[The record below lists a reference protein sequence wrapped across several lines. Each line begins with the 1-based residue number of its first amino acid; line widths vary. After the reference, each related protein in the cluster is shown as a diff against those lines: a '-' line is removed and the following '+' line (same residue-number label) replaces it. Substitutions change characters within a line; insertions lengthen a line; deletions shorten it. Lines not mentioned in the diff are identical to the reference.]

1 MARERITV
9 LVMFGGRSPEH
20 DVSIVTGLQVLS
32 ALDPDAYHTIP
43 LYIAGSGEWYIGDSL
58 ARREFYIPSA
68 EQLKDLAPVSL
79 QPGAGARPVLV
90 TQPRSIFGRPR
101 RIEFDIALP
110 ALHGLFGEDGRV
122 QGALETVGAPYTGMR
137 TLASAVL
144 MDKALTKHVL
154 AKDVLA
160 NDGISVLD
168 HREILRPSQGLLRT
182 PSELASQ
189 LGEVRFPGCVKPAH
203 LGSSIGVARVSDWD
217 ELSSVLPDIFRYDDV
232 AILEPFV
239 ENLVEYNV
247 AVRRAG
253 EQFQTSAIEKPKHSS
268 ELLDFKSKYLSG
280 SKKVPGT
287 KVPGQS
293 SEGMLSLTRELNPPL
308 SADMENKIR
317 SWAIKAFA
325 RVGGTGAPRVDFL
338 CNAKTGELW
347 LNEINPCP
355 GSFGYFLWE
364 AAAER
369 LLFSELLDKLIAEG
383 LEIGRRNQLPSDP
396 TPPDAR
402 LFARKA

>member
-1 MARERITV
+1 
-9 LVMFGGRSPEH
+9 
-20 DVSIVTGLQVLS
+20 
-32 ALDPDAYHTIP
+32 
-43 LYIAGSGEWYIGDSL
+43 
-58 ARREFYIPSA
+58 
-68 EQLKDLAPVSL
+68 
-79 QPGAGARPVLV
+79 
-90 TQPRSIFGRPR
+90 
-101 RIEFDIALP
+101 
-110 ALHGLFGEDGRV
+110 
-122 QGALETVGAPYTGMR
+122 
-137 TLASAVL
+137 
-144 MDKALTKHVL
+144 
-154 AKDVLA
+154 
-160 NDGISVLD
+160 
-168 HREILRPSQGLLRT
+168 
-182 PSELASQ
+182 
-189 LGEVRFPGCVKPAH
+189 VR
-203 LGSSIGVARVSDWD
+203 
-217 ELSSVLPDIFRYDDV
+217 
-232 AILEPFV
+232 
-239 ENLVEYNV
+239 
-247 AVRRAG
+247 VRR
-253 EQFQTSAIEKPKHSS
+253 S
-268 ELLDFKSKYLSG
+268 

-383 LEIGRRNQLPSDP
+383 LEISRRNQLPSDP